1 MAVPAGPVRAA
12 PGRTL
17 RTERHR
23 CLLCRSGRLTLAYVK
38 LLSRDLA
45 SDAESHVTG
54 AADIVDGGLSS
65 AP

>member
-1 MAVPAGPVRAA
+1 VPALPQWAA
-12 PGRTL
+12 DP
-17 RTERHR
+17 
-23 CLLCRSGRLTLAYVK
+23 AYVK